1 MEPWFFASL
10 TNEQGMPIDPD
21 DDGFHGGFNRFIVFR
36 GVSPEVAAFVAL
48 NWCQKTT
55 LGVQN
60 RVQNNGG
67 IVVRGTSA
75 NTLVTGSE
83 IKDSYVGI
91 HVNRTT
97 TTMFGAEGGGVVVVN
112 NSEPQG
118 VKPNF
123 NPVS

>member
-1 MEPWFFASL
+1 
-10 TNEQGMPIDPD
+10 MPIDPD

-36 GVSPEVAAFVAL
+36 GVSPAAGLCSTNFV
-48 NWCQKTT
+48 WSQKRT

-123 NPVS
+123 NPVSQARSFVSAFSNV

>member
-1 MEPWFFASL
+1 L
-10 TNEQGMPIDPD
+10 
-21 DDGFHGGFNRFIVFR
+21 
-36 GVSPEVAAFVAL
+36 AF
-48 NWCQKTT
+48 
-55 LGVQN
+55 QN

-83 IKDSYVGI
+83 IRDSHVGI

-123 NPVS
+123 NPVSQARSFVSAFSNV